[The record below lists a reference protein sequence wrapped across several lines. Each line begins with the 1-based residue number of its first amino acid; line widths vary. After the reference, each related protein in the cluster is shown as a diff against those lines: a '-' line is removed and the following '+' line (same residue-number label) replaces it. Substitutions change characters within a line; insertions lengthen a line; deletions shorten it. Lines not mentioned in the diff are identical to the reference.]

1 MSTATVFKLTGQA
14 WIRQADGSL
23 LPLQEG
29 ASVPVG
35 AHIVTAPGAELS
47 LLVNGQAPIM
57 VGGDSEVM
65 LVGDAAG
72 QSVTAVDADPQM
84 ATATDSARFLERML
98 ADVESSSN
106 MDAAEDGAEQQGS
119 AGRQGSAGGGDDGGS
134 SFVRLG
140 PVVEPTAPLSLQYP
154 RSSEGVEL
162 HRNSGDPWTGSSDF
176 AAAKSGGGGAVAAV
190 TRTATISIDAISQDN
205 LLNAKELE
213 DDVPVRGLVGGDT
226 KAGDRVTLIV
236 GDEQYSGTVVV
247 RDDGQLGFEIDV
259 PGDVLAENGKI
270 TAIVDIGEGQ
280 TSSSEL
286 EYQID
291 IGIPEVSVDLLG
303 DANDDGTYNVDEIAA
318 DGPGTVAAKVTL
330 GAGTQIGDWLVI
342 TDGNGATLLERAVT
356 ADDLADGVSVEVPV
370 EADGVTPVKAVATV
384 TDAAGNTATASES
397 KEVDNSPPAVS
408 VELLGDANDDGVYN
422 MDEIAAGSAGT
433 VTAYVTLQAGTQV
446 GDQLVI
452 KDGTGATLLDRP
464 VTADDLDHGV
474 SVEVPVDAGGVTPV
488 GVTATVT
495 DAAGNTAWDDA
506 GMDVDNEG
514 PAVSVQL
521 QGDANDDGV
530 YNVGEIAAGAP
541 GTVTAKVTLE
551 TGTRVGDHLVIT
563 DGDGTKLLDRPVT
576 QDDLDEGILVE
587 VAVDASG
594 EKPVEVTAT
603 VTDPAGNVATDTV
616 EKNVDNSA
624 PGISVELQGDANDDG
639 IYNVDEIAAGAAETV
654 TAKVTLEAGT
664 KAGDTLVIT
673 DGNGTELLNRAI
685 TEEDLTE
692 GVQLEVPVGADGA
705 TPVEVTATVSDA
717 AGNEATDSD
726 SKNVDNVAPAVSVE
740 LLGDANGDGT
750 YNVDEIAAN
759 DPGTVTAKVTL
770 EAGTKVGDTLVITD
784 GNGAELLNR
793 TITEGDLTDGVQLE
807 VPVGADGAT
816 PVEVT
821 ATVSDAAGNEATDSD
836 SKNVDNVA
844 PAVSVE
850 LLGDA
855 NGDGIY
861 NVDEIAANDPGT
873 VTAKVTLEA
882 GTKVGDTLVVTDG
895 NGTELLNRTI
905 TEGDLTGGVQLE
917 VPVGADGTTP
927 VEVTATVSDEAGNT
941 AMDHDGKDVDASAPT
956 VVVDIVSD
964 NLVDGATSQV
974 TFTFSEEVEGFDIG
988 DIQITGDPNATITDL
1003 VQTSPNVWT
1012 ATLNPDPDY
1021 AGVITVQVQ
1030 NESYADGAGNSGAG
1044 GSDQVDVSQI
1054 VGGGSDDGAEKGS
1067 TTNGDDVINTAAG
1080 NDVVMGDQGGVV
1092 KLLEKG
1098 HDYNIAI
1105 IIDQSGSMAW
1115 KVADGSS
1122 GTYAESRMKMI
1133 KETLLELVDQM
1144 RGHDGNINV
1153 KLAGFSDGTG
1163 NTTLGTI
1170 SINNLTDPA
1179 TDIDA
1184 LLAQIGDPELENSGL
1199 KAQGGTNFRDAFGR
1213 ADAWFDTIT
1222 GEYPDYEN
1230 LTYFLTDGEP
1240 NVQGTAEYASVAG
1253 RGDVHAIGIGT
1264 AINLTTLNNYDNTD
1278 GGTTTTTP
1286 EELNLAL
1293 VTGGTTIVP
1302 NPVGGDTISG
1312 GDGDDIIF
1320 GDAIN
1325 TDGNVLPW
1333 GIDGNPE
1340 RPGLLLEGSGLE
1352 GLETFLFLKNGH
1364 RATATE
1370 LYEYLKEH
1378 HADFNVDGDTRGGN
1392 DTLDGGAGNDILY
1405 GQGGNDTLIGGSG
1418 SDLLNGGMGDD
1429 TFVWKNGDA
1438 DAVDVPVDRIQDF
1451 GVGDD
1456 ILDLSDLLQGEENS
1470 LDLTEYL
1477 HIAFDGSDTTINV
1490 STGGSLSG
1498 DGSGFDQQIVL
1509 ENTDLTAGVLDQAG
1523 LIASL
1528 IADGKLAVTE
1538 A

>member
-770 EAGTKVGDTLVITD
+770 EAGTKVGDTLV
-784 GNGAELLNR
+784 
-793 TITEGDLTDGVQLE
+793 
-807 VPVGADGAT
+807 
-816 PVEVT
+816 
-821 ATVSDAAGNEATDSD
+821 
-836 SKNVDNVA
+836 
-844 PAVSVE
+844 
-850 LLGDA
+850 
-855 NGDGIY
+855 
-861 NVDEIAANDPGT
+861 
-873 VTAKVTLEA
+873 
-882 GTKVGDTLVVTDG
+882 VTDG